1 MRNFSK
7 AILVASAALC
17 LNLSAFSQN
26 VSFSV
31 QNVTVKE
38 AMEQL
43 KKTSGYSFVFSSSD
57 VDTSKKVSVS
67 GQNSSIQ
74 DIIQQILQGQNGL
87 DYEIQGKKIIVKR
100 QLTGTSNSHN
110 KKKVTVKGKVLD
122 VNGEPIIG
130 AAVKEVGTTNGTV
143 TDFDGNFSFEADVQG
158 TLEVSYVGYKIKKLK
173 IEADQMLAVTMEE
186 DAELL
191 DEVVVIGYGTMK
203 RSDLT
208 GAVTSIK
215 TADITAT
222 PTTNALKS
230 LQGKVAG
237 LDITQSSGQPGA
249 TASLTMRGNRSLNAD
264 NQPLVLVDGI
274 DYGSFVDI
282 NPTDIESIEVL
293 KDISST
299 AIYGTKGANG
309 VILITTKSG
318 AKGQKTRIDVNAYIS
333 IKNKA
338 KYPRMM
344 NGLEY
349 AQLKREAYRTTNA
362 ANPDEYMDDALIF
375 NAEELEYLEKG
386 YWVDW
391 QDLLLGTG
399 ITQNYKVA
407 VSSGNDKTQFYL
419 SGNYMGQTGVVIESK
434 NERYQA
440 KANVTS
446 QVTPWLHVTADVN
459 ASHNIRKGGSFATG
473 KDNPIW
479 IAMNYSPTM
488 QMMDG
493 NNYAKDPINSIASN
507 PVGILRL
514 QGGETMTD
522 VFTGHVDLR
531 FNLAKG
537 LTFTTTNGVDY
548 YDAKSYSFSSKR
560 VNPSNSMGNSD
571 TYRMMLQSSNNFT
584 YMGKWNKHSLTST
597 AVYEVTKYEE
607 RLMNISGKN
616 LLTESVGW
624 WDASMAQSR
633 DVSNGI
639 QNWAL
644 VSGVTRVMYN
654 YNDRYQLTGTFRAD
668 GSSRFS
674 KNKWGFFPSVAAAWT
689 ISNEKF
695 MKNVKAVQDLK
706 LRASFG
712 IVGNQAIDPY
722 STLGLMTQTKYNF
735 GTSSDYVGYWAND
748 IATPELTWEKTRQFD
763 VGLDFSMFNHRLSMS
778 VDYFDKRTT
787 DALLKKTMPN
797 YKGGA
802 SYWVNDGE
810 ISNRGVDISLTA
822 HLIQHKNFT
831 WSTTVNRT
839 YLKNRVEKLAGGE
852 NYYFFGS
859 KPASG
864 MVDEAS
870 IIKPGYA
877 IGSFYGYIWTGLD
890 ESGKDTYQDMDNSGT
905 IDGSDRRVIGKAT
918 PDFTVGWNNTLTY
931 KNWDLNLFFNGAF
944 GADRLNLARF
954 TMASMVGDSRFI
966 TLREA
971 YTDNFDKVGQSA
983 IYPGL
988 KVAGNNYQAVSTK
1001 WVEDASYVRLE
1012 NISLSY
1018 NLSKKVTKFADIR
1031 LTLSCQ
1037 NLFTITGYKGMD
1049 PVGTTFSNDNV
1060 DVDAGIDMGAYPTPR
1075 TFTFGVRM
1083 NF

>member
-399 ITQNYKVA
+399 ITQNYEI
-407 VSSGNDKTQFYL
+407 SMSGGTENTSYSMSFGYQNVHGLLKNDIL
-419 SGNYMGQTGVVIESK
+419 R
-434 NERYQA
+434 RYNGRISLDHQ
-440 KANVTS
+440 
-446 QVTPWLHVTADVN
+446 
-459 ASHNIRKGGSFATG
+459 
-473 KDNPIW
+473 
-479 IAMNYSPTM
+479 
-488 QMMDG
+488 
-493 NNYAKDPINSIASN
+493 INSILN
-507 PVGILRL
+507 VG
-514 QGGETMTD
+514 
-522 VFTGHVDLR
+522 V
-531 FNLAKG
+531 
-537 LTFTTTNGVDY
+537 
-548 YDAKSYSFSSKR
+548 
-560 VNPSNSMGNSD
+560 
-571 TYRMMLQSSNNFT
+571 
-584 YMGKWNKHSLTST
+584 
-597 AVYEVTKYEE
+597 
-607 RLMNISGKN
+607 NISYTFKN
-616 LLTESVGW
+616 
-624 WDASMAQSR
+624 Q
-633 DVSNGI
+633 
-639 QNWAL
+639 
-644 VSGVTRVMYN
+644 
-654 YNDRYQLTGTFRAD
+654 
-668 GSSRFS
+668 
-674 KNKWGFFPSVAAAWT
+674 
-689 ISNEKF
+689 
-695 MKNVKAVQDLK
+695 
-706 LRASFG
+706 
-712 IVGNQAIDPY
+712 
-722 STLGLMTQTKYNF
+722 
-735 GTSSDYVGYWAND
+735 
-748 IATPELTWEKTRQFD
+748 
-763 VGLDFSMFNHRLSMS
+763 
-778 VDYFDKRTT
+778 DKRQN
-787 DALLKKTMPN
+787 P
-797 YKGGA
+797 
-802 SYWVNDGE
+802 
-810 ISNRGVDISLTA
+810 
-822 HLIQHKNFT
+822 
-831 WSTTVNRT
+831 
-839 YLKNRVEKLAGGE
+839 
-852 NYYFFGS
+852 
-859 KPASG
+859 
-864 MVDEAS
+864 
-870 IIKPGYA
+870 
-877 IGSFYGYIWTGLD
+877 
-890 ESGKDTYQDMDNSGT
+890 
-905 IDGSDRRVIGKAT
+905 
-918 PDFTVGWNNTLTY
+918 
-931 KNWDLNLFFNGAF
+931 
-944 GADRLNLARF
+944 LNLANKIPCIGR
-954 TMASMVGDSRFI
+954 AYDDEGNFI
-966 TLREA
+966 LNPA
-971 YTDNFDKVGQSA
+971 
-983 IYPGL
+983 PG
-988 KVAGNNYQAVSTK
+988 NS
-1001 WVEDASYVRLE
+1001 S
-1012 NISLSY
+1012 S
-1018 NLSKKVTKFADIR
+1018 
-1031 LTLSCQ
+1031 
-1037 NLFTITGYKGMD
+1037 
-1049 PVGTTFSNDNV
+1049 FSPLCDEQP
-1060 DVDAGIDMGAYPTPR
+1060 GAYEDNIR
-1075 TFTFGVRM
+1075 SKRM
-1083 NF
+1083 FASG

>member
-399 ITQNYKVA
+399 ITQNYEI
-407 VSSGNDKTQFYL
+407 SMSGGTENTSYSMSFGYQNDHGL
-419 SGNYMGQTGVVIESK
+419 LK
-434 NERYQA
+434 NDILRRYNGRISLDHQ
-440 KANVTS
+440 
-446 QVTPWLHVTADVN
+446 
-459 ASHNIRKGGSFATG
+459 
-473 KDNPIW
+473 
-479 IAMNYSPTM
+479 
-488 QMMDG
+488 
-493 NNYAKDPINSIASN
+493 INSILNVGVNISYTFKNQDKRQN
-507 PVGILRL
+507 PL
-514 QGGETMTD
+514 
-522 VFTGHVDLR
+522 
-531 FNLAKG
+531 NLANKIPCIGRAYDDEGNFILNPAPGNSSSFSPLCDEQPGAYEDNIRSKRMFASGYLNANILKG
-537 LTFTTTNGVDY
+537 LTFKSTIGLDINDSREGIYKDRNTIGEGYLGQKSTSSIQSDNDYRYTWENILNYTTILEKHGLTAMIG
-548 YDAKSYSFSSKR
+548 SSTT
-560 VNPSNSMGNSD
+560 VSNSETVLASGANQASA
-571 TYRMMLQSSNNFT
+571 
-584 YMGKWNKHSLTST
+584 LTSFHDLG
-597 AVYEVTKYEE
+597 ANADSKEISSGLIETKMVSFFG
-607 RLMNISGKN
+607 RLNYKFNEKYIFQ
-616 LLTESVGW
+616 
-624 WDASMAQSR
+624 AS
-633 DVSNGI
+633 
-639 QNWAL
+639 L
-644 VSGVTRVMYN
+644 
-654 YNDRYQLTGTFRAD
+654 RAD
-668 GSSRFS
+668 GSSVLAEGH
-674 KNKWGFFPSVAAAWT
+674 KWGYFPSVSGAWR
-689 ISNEKF
+689 ISEENF
-695 MKNVKAVQDLK
+695 MKNQNFISNLK
-706 LRASFG
+706 LRLSWG
-712 IVGNQAIDPY
+712 IAGNSAIDAY
-722 STLGLMTQTKYNF
+722 ATLGGLSQSVYAF
-735 GTSSDYVGYWAND
+735 GNTVMYGYYPSAIPNE
-748 IATPELTWEKTRQFD
+748 ELTWEKTATWNL
-763 VGLDFSMFNHRLSMS
+763 GIDFAFWENCISGS
-778 VDYFDKRTT
+778 VDLYKSNTT
-787 DALLKKTMPN
+787 DLLLPSLLPSSTGYSSIMQNVGKTEN
-797 YKGGA
+797 KGF
-802 SYWVNDGE
+802 E
-810 ISNRGVDISLTA
+810 ITMNTIWF
-822 HLIQHKNFT
+822 Q
-831 WSTTVNRT
+831 
-839 YLKNRVEKLAGGE
+839 GE
-852 NYYFFGS
+852 NFSWNTDWTYSLNREKIKELNKGVTRDEGNLWFVGSPTQVFYDYKKIGIWQLGEEDAAKSFG
-859 KPASG
+859 G
-864 MVDEAS
+864 F
-870 IIKPGYA
+870 KPGD
-877 IGSFYGYIWTGLD
+877 I
-890 ESGKDTYQDMDNSGT
+890 
-905 IDGSDRRVIGKAT
+905 
-918 PDFTVGWNNTLTY
+918 
-931 KNWDLNLFFNGAF
+931 
-944 GADRLNLARF
+944 
-954 TMASMVGDSRFI
+954 
-966 TLREA
+966 
-971 YTDNFDKVGQSA
+971 
-983 IYPGL
+983 
-988 KVAGNNYQAVSTK
+988 KVADMSPKGSEGEGVFST
-1001 WVEDASYVRLE
+1001 DDR
-1012 NISLSY
+1012 I
-1018 NLSKKVTKFADIR
+1018 I
-1031 LTLSCQ
+1031 
-1037 NLFTITGYKGMD
+1037 
-1049 PVGTTFSNDNV
+1049 FSRV
-1060 DVDAGIDMGAYPTPR
+1060 PKY
-1075 TFTFGVRM
+1075 TFGVTNNITFKDFDLMFFIYGRVGQYVKDSYTQLYKPSALENSAPVNYWTPENPSNEYPRPNSSYSTNNYLLQSSLAYRKASFVKIRDITLGYTLPKKWISRAKIQRLRIYCTLN
-1083 NF
+1083 NFITFTKFPNYDPESDGSMDFPLTKQVLFGINLGI